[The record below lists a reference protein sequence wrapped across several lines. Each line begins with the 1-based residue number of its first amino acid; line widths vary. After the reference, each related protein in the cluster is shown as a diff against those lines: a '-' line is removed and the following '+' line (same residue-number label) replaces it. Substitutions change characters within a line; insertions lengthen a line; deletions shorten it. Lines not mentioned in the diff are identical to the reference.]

1 MLVTGACATQ
11 QLLAAGTL
19 ERRAGAERP
28 SAAHAPLAAL
38 AFVIGGFGMI
48 GAPPLVGFPGR
59 FFIDLIAYQFSPTTG
74 TVLVLATLLL
84 LVGQLR
90 AVILLFGTTPT
101 TWKAEPRP
109 VAGVIGA
116 VIFAALLAGGLQPN
130 GFLHPIASF
139 ADEFL
144 KAMRPL

>member
-1 MLVTGACATQ
+1 AGGACPASGPPDLRRRGAYSVIANRGAPLVGIGTLAGPGIIGALAGVLVTGACATQ

-48 GAPPLVGFPGR
+48 GAPPLVRFPGR

-74 TVLVLATLLL
+74 T
-84 LVGQLR
+84 
-90 AVILLFGTTPT
+90 
-101 TWKAEPRP
+101 
-109 VAGVIGA
+109 
-116 VIFAALLAGGLQPN
+116 
-130 GFLHPIASF
+130 
-139 ADEFL
+139 
-144 KAMRPL
+144 